1 MEPRYYFLL
10 FVVDDDGNPV
20 DAKNITAVASKKY
33 RCRQAKATPIST
45 ENAGAIKNE
54 SDDQYSRSL
63 G

>member
-33 RCRQAKATPIST
+33 RCRQTKVTPIST
-45 ENAGAIKNE
+45 ENAGAIKK
-54 SDDQYSRSL
+54 
-63 G
+63 

>member
-33 RCRQAKATPIST
+33 RCRQTKVTPFFLLK
-45 ENAGAIKNE
+45 NAGAIKK
-54 SDDQYSRSL
+54 
-63 G
+63 

>member
-1 MEPRYYFLL
+1 MGRGHYILL

-20 DAKNITAVASKKY
+20 DAKKY
-33 RCRQAKATPIST
+33 RCRQTKVTLIST

-54 SDDQYSRSL
+54 SNDQYPRSL